1 MKRRSVTRGI
11 LCGTT
16 AAMFSAMLQLS
27 AFALSANIQFSDP
40 SAKVGEEFTVSM
52 HVQGDSAISNTDIVL
67 SYDSEKMEFV
77 SGDSASGSGGELT
90 VKNSGGEGQSDV
102 YYSLRFK
109 ALKDGSAAV
118 QVKSAKLADSSQ
130 EATIAHQGSAA
141 ITIAA
146 ADATAG
152 SSAAETAAAPTEATG
167 PLSNLS
173 LNPGTLTPA
182 FSAGNTAYTAVVG
195 EEVTRIA
202 VNAVPAAE
210 GAKVN
215 VTGNEN
221 LKLGENKIE
230 VNVLGSDNSAL
241 GTYTIVVT
249 KQQGTT
255 PETAP
260 IEDSTHVTIGTT
272 SYTIADS
279 FDQALLPAGYES
291 ESFIYGDRTV
301 QAGKGPDEH
310 LHLIYLLADGGSGN
324 LYFYDDTSRTWS
336 PYVQVGAT
344 AKAVSVVPLPEGV
357 AVPEGLLVKQVTL
370 NGKTVD
376 GYIGQKDQGQNYCVF
391 YGMNSKGEKGFYRF
405 DLQEKTLQRYF
416 PGDGAGQSTAEQL
429 RAQYKVSHRKI
440 VGLTCALVLAI
451 GAAIYAFLRGARRK
465 SPELAERER
474 RRAERKAARA
484 AEELLQRQEQE
495 ALQKTTSEEVESH
508 TEEVLAGAA
517 EQATEAEEPSAQ
529 QPEEIVLADDQVAV
543 VPPEDTAADFA
554 ADDLGATRVL
564 PQLDMSEHVRET
576 LEEAR
581 NTADAIT
588 AQAQAVNG
596 KKNTSGDEVFEDID
610 L

>member
-11 LCGTT
+11 VCGAI
-16 AAMFSAMLQLS
+16 AAMFSAVLQLN

-52 HVQGDSAISNTDIVL
+52 HVQGDSAISNTNIVL

-90 VKNSGGEGQSDV
+90 VKSSGNEADV

-109 ALKDGSAAV
+109 ALKDGSAAI
-118 QVKSAKLADSSQ
+118 QVKSATLEDSGNQAAS
-130 EATIAHQGSAA
+130 IAHQGSAA
-141 ITIAA
+141 VTIAA
-146 ADATAG
+146 ADASAG
-152 SSAAETAAAPTEATG
+152 SESSSAETAAAPTEATG
-167 PLSNLS
+167 PLSSLS

-182 FSAGNTAYTAVVG
+182 FSPGNTAYTAVVG

-202 VNAVPAAE
+202 VTAVPAAD

-215 VTGNEN
+215 VSGNEN

-230 VNVLGSDNSAL
+230 VSILGSDNASL

-255 PETAP
+255 PETEP
-260 IEDSTHVTIGTT
+260 IADSNHVTIGNT
-272 SYTIADS
+272 SYTIAES
-279 FDQALLPAGYES
+279 FDQALLPAGYEG
-291 ESFIYGDRTV
+291 ENFIYGDRTV
-301 QAGKGPDEH
+301 QAGKGADEH

-344 AKAVSVVPLPEGV
+344 AKAVSVVPLSEGV

-451 GAAIYAFLRGARRK
+451 GAAVYAFLRGTRRK

-474 RRAERKAARA
+474 RRAERKAARET
-484 AEELLQRQEQE
+484 EELLQRQEQE
-495 ALQKTTSEEVESH
+495 ALQKTTAEEVESH
-508 TEEVLAGAA
+508 TEEVLTGALDQDVA
-517 EQATEAEEPSAQ
+517 VEDVPLQ
-529 QPEEIVLADDQVAV
+529 QPEQISLAEDEVAV
-543 VPPEDTAADFA
+543 VPPEETPEASAE
-554 ADDLGATRVL
+554 DLGETRVL
-564 PQLDMSEHVRET
+564 PQIGMSEHVRET

-588 AQAQAVNG
+588 AQAKAVSG
-596 KKNTSGDEVFEDID
+596 KKNAAGDEVFEDID